1 MQDTHQP
8 KTITPYTFKTMTE
21 KDKTNEA
28 QTGTDEFDEIRPY
41 NDDEV
46 RQVLQEL
53 LHDRQFATLLK
64 GFVPWMPRWLRNG
77 LLRASFIGID
87 STMGFQLRF
96 MKPVVKHILR
106 KCSSG
111 YSFGHS
117 CINNGEERYTFIS
130 NHRDIVLDS
139 AILDV
144 MLYENHFPTT
154 CEIAI
159 GDNLLIYPW
168 IKKLVKLNK
177 AFTVRRGLSPREL
190 LESSRL
196 MSRYMHYAIGVKR
209 QNIWIAQREGRA
221 KDSNDQTQESVL
233 KMLAMGGD
241 GSPTERLRELH
252 IVPLTIS
259 YEYDPCDYLKAQE
272 FQMKRDNPAYKKS
285 KQDDLQNMKVGILG
299 RKGHIHYEAAPCI
312 NTWLDELS
320 ELPRTELFAEIARRM
335 DKQIHAGYR
344 LYPGNYVAADLLTG
358 GKDYSSHYT
367 NAQKEAFEEYLKG
380 RIALVQ
386 VENKDEGFLRERLL
400 TMYANP
406 VFNKHKAI

>member
-8 KTITPYTFKTMTE
+8 KTITPYTFETMTE

>member
-1 MQDTHQP
+1 
-8 KTITPYTFKTMTE
+8 MTE

-117 CINNGEERYTFIS
+117 YINNGEERYTFIS

-241 GSPTERLRELH
+241 GSPTERLRELN

>member
-8 KTITPYTFKTMTE
+8 KTITPYTFETMTE

-196 MSRYMHYAIGVKR
+196 MSRYMHHAIGVKR

-241 GSPTERLRELH
+241 GSPTERLRELN